1 MLKTDCLDPTEGIF
15 PDPAISCAFGTA
27 SGPMRASGVV
37 SAATRRQTSNP
48 EGNQTMKEN
57 EFQSRLQNLLE
68 QIDTLPESERPKLA
82 KLAEETQL
90 RHTRMKKTIGE
101 LQESLDH
108 LRLSVKYLVFDLE
121 ATRRENKYLRNM
133 LENGNGAEGAD

>member
-1 MLKTDCLDPTEGIF
+1 
-15 PDPAISCAFGTA
+15 
-27 SGPMRASGVV
+27 
-37 SAATRRQTSNP
+37 
-48 EGNQTMKEN
+48 MKEN

-68 QIDTLPESERPKLA
+68 QIDTLPDTERPKLEQLA
-82 KLAEETQL
+82 KETQQ

-133 LENGNGAEGAD
+133 LENSQGGEGAD